1 MTRVAIVDDQ
11 TLVRHGIR
19 SLLALSAD
27 IEVVAE
33 GEDGDDALAIV
44 ARGDVDVLLL
54 DLRMPRR
61 DGIAALEAMRE
72 RGDAVPVLV
81 LTTFDDD
88 ELVLRA
94 VRAGARGYLLKD
106 VTLDQ
111 LLGAVSTL
119 AAGGTM
125 LQPTLTDRLL
135 RAVAAGRSAP
145 DGALGRAEPLTAREL
160 DILRLVAAGYSN
172 NEIASALHLAPGTV
186 KNHVTAVLLKLGV
199 RDRTRA
205 VLRALDLGLLAG
217 PPPAERGPG
226 GPGRSSRSGGPGGP
240 GESGGPGGPGGPG
253 ERRTGGS
260 RSDRGRSPD
269 DR

>member
-11 TLVRHGIR
+11 TLVRQGIR
-19 SLLALSAD
+19 SLLALSPE

-44 ARGDVDVLLL
+44 AAGGLDVLLL
-54 DLRMPRR
+54 DLRMPRT
-61 DGIAALEAMRE
+61 DGIAALEAMRA
-72 RGDAVPVLV
+72 RGDTVPVLV

-94 VRAGARGYLLKD
+94 LRAGARGYLLKD

-111 LLGAVSTL
+111 LLGAVRTL
-119 AAGGTM
+119 AAGGTL
-125 LQPTLTDRLL
+125 LQPALTDRLL
-135 RAVAAGRSAP
+135 RAVSSGRTTTVEGFERP
-145 DGALGRAEPLTAREL
+145 EPLTAREL
-160 DILRLVAAGYSN
+160 DVLRLMAAGLSN

-205 VLRALDLGLLAG
+205 VLRALDLGLLEG
-217 PPPAERGPG
+217 PPPGDG
-226 GPGRSSRSGGPGGP
+226 GPAGRPRPVTP
-240 GESGGPGGPGGPG
+240 
-253 ERRTGGS
+253 
-260 RSDRGRSPD
+260 RG
-269 DR
+269 